1 MTKKSH
7 KLLIVEDDFQFF
19 LIGISSHENDYR
31 LSWAINTHL
40 KMALKRTD
48 NLQIHNP
55 RIKQDQEFSMYQF
68 TDPETLLHYH
78 LIANRCDNG
87 FLLEEMK
94 NIDYVLKITGDAGK
108 NFPVQLACKLKK
120 IDIITTAFEINPS
133 ELKSRKKLLF

>member
-7 KLLIVEDDFQFF
+7 KLIVEDDFHFF
-19 LIGISSHENDYR
+19 LVGISSHENDYR

-40 KMALKRTD
+40 KMALKRAD

-55 RIKQDQEFSMYQF
+55 RIKQDQEFSLYQF
-68 TDPETLLHYH
+68 TDLETVLHYI

-94 NIDYVLKITGDAGK
+94 NIDYVLKIMGDASK
-108 NFPVQLACKLKK
+108 NFPEQLVNKLKK
-120 IDIITTAFEINPS
+120 IDIITTAFEIDPS

>member
-7 KLLIVEDDFQFF
+7 KLIVEDDFHFF
-19 LIGISSHENDYR
+19 LVGISSHENDYR

-40 KMALKRTD
+40 KMALKRAD

-55 RIKQDQEFSMYQF
+55 RIKQDQEFSLYQF
-68 TDPETLLHYH
+68 TDLETVLHYN

-94 NIDYVLKITGDAGK
+94 NIDYVLKITGDASK
-108 NFPVQLACKLKK
+108 NFPGQLVNKLKK
-120 IDIITTAFEINPS
+120 IDIITTAFEIDPS

>member
-1 MTKKSH
+1 MIKKSH
-7 KLLIVEDDFQFF
+7 KLIVEDDFQFF
-19 LIGISSHENDYR
+19 LVGISSHENDYR

-40 KMALKRTD
+40 KMALKRSE

-55 RIKQDQEFSMYQF
+55 RIEQDQEFSIYQF
-68 TDPETLLHYH
+68 TDPEMVLHYY

-94 NIDYVLKITGDAGK
+94 NIDYVLKISGDADK
-108 NFPVQLACKLKK
+108 NFPGQLVNKLKK

>member
-7 KLLIVEDDFQFF
+7 KLIVEDDFQFF
-19 LIGISSHENDYR
+19 LLGISSHENDYR
-31 LSWAINTHL
+31 LSWAINTYL
-40 KMALKRTD
+40 KMAFKRTD
-48 NLQIHNP
+48 NLEIHNP
-55 RIKQDQEFSMYQF
+55 RINQNQEFSMYQF
-68 TDPETLLHYH
+68 TDPETLLHYF

-94 NIDYVLKITGDAGK
+94 NIDYVLKITGDTNK
-108 NFPVQLACKLKK
+108 NFSGQLVNKLKK

>member
-7 KLLIVEDDFQFF
+7 KLIVEDDFHFF
-19 LIGISSHENDYR
+19 LVGISSHENDYR

-40 KMALKRTD
+40 KMALKRAD

-55 RIKQDQEFSMYQF
+55 RIKQDQEFSLYQF
-68 TDPETLLHYH
+68 TDLEKVLHYN

-94 NIDYVLKITGDAGK
+94 NIDYVLKITGDASK
-108 NFPVQLACKLKK
+108 NFSEQLVNKLKK
-120 IDIITTAFEINPS
+120 IDIITTAFEIDPS

>member
-7 KLLIVEDDFQFF
+7 KLIVEDDFHFF
-19 LIGISSHENDYR
+19 LVGISSHENDYR

-40 KMALKRTD
+40 KMALKRAD

-55 RIKQDQEFSMYQF
+55 RIKQDQEFSLYQF
-68 TDPETLLHYH
+68 TDLETVLHYN

-94 NIDYVLKITGDAGK
+94 NIDYVLKITGDASK
-108 NFPVQLACKLKK
+108 NFPEQLVNKLKK
-120 IDIITTAFEINPS
+120 IDIITTAFEIDPS

>member
-7 KLLIVEDDFQFF
+7 KLIVEDDFHFF
-19 LIGISSHENDYR
+19 LVGISSHENDYR
-31 LSWAINTHL
+31 ISWAINTHL
-40 KMALKRTD
+40 KIALKRAD

-55 RIKQDQEFSMYQF
+55 RIKQDQEFSLYQF
-68 TDPETLLHYH
+68 TDLETVLHYN

-94 NIDYVLKITGDAGK
+94 NIDYVLKITGDASK
-108 NFPVQLACKLKK
+108 NFPEQLVNKLKK
-120 IDIITTAFEINPS
+120 IDIITTAFEIDPS

>member
-1 MTKKSH
+1 MIKKSH
-7 KLLIVEDDFQFF
+7 KLIIEDDFSFF
-19 LIGISSHENDYR
+19 LVGISSHENDYR

-55 RIKQDQEFSMYQF
+55 RIKHDQDFSMYQY
-68 TDPETLLHYH
+68 TDPETLLHYN

-94 NIDYVLKITGDAGK
+94 NIDYILKITGEADK
-108 NFPVQLACKLKK
+108 NFATYLVSKLRK
-120 IDIITTAFEINPS
+120 IDIITTAFVLNPE

>member
-1 MTKKSH
+1 MTRKSH
-7 KLLIVEDDFQFF
+7 KLIVEDDFHFF
-19 LIGISSHENDYR
+19 LVVISSHENDYR

-40 KMALKRTD
+40 KMALKRAD

-55 RIKQDQEFSMYQF
+55 RIKQDQEFSLYQF
-68 TDPETLLHYH
+68 TDLETVLHYN

-94 NIDYVLKITGDAGK
+94 NIDYVLKIMGDASK
-108 NFPVQLACKLKK
+108 NFPEQLVNKLKK
-120 IDIITTAFEINPS
+120 IDIITTAFEIDPS